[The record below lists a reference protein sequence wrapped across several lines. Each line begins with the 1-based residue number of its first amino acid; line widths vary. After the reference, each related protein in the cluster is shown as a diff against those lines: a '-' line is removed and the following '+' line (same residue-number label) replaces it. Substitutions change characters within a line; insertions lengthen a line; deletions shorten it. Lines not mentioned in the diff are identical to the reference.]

1 MALNARTLWDIP
13 ELRIHLAQF
22 LDDAQLAVASAV
34 CKSWNTTFI
43 PILYSQIIWNESSIG
58 RKPSKKAVQT
68 HATHIRTL
76 DILGFVRE
84 FPFGDSTN
92 IEDLYLGYGSI
103 DHRIWDQ
110 LLKLIYNNPGL
121 RSVNIDLL
129 TDQYIYHREIMEALC
144 HCKNL
149 RTLSITLETLDV
161 DMAEYLFNA
170 CSRLED
176 LTLDILKFTGMESM
190 DKWTEFPNI
199 RILSLM
205 VEDGL
210 SSRQQLQII
219 RKCPQLRS
227 LFWHFS
233 FKDVTCKEVCEAF
246 STYCLDLR
254 ELSLSSPDSS
264 DLVGIQDKHLSQ
276 VICCC
281 RELSKFVISDMQFG
295 PLSFQSLRPH
305 FKSLRNLV
313 LDRNPLLSGSMA
325 REIMTSCPLLDA
337 LSIVSLKAKDVLGV
351 VQGESGVINIEGLTL
366 HHPHPQDWICLNLT
380 SLTVYICGLESKPS
394 EWQRSVLKQL
404 ARLEKLELLDI
415 GPDVPWGEMVQDG
428 LDLRLASGLD
438 ILVTLKRLETIMFL
452 RLRQQM
458 EEQDVK
464 WMIQAWPRLRNI
476 HGKLHYNSSRNKWL
490 KAILRKKHISTI
502 EDDVYEDDE

>member
-1 MALNARTLWDIP
+1 MAHNDWTLWDIP
-13 ELRIHLAQF
+13 ELKAHLAQF

-43 PILYSQIIWNESSIG
+43 PILYSQIIWNESSVD
-58 RKPSKKAVQT
+58 RKPSKKAIQT

-76 DILGFVRE
+76 DILGSVTE
-84 FPFGDSTN
+84 FPFGDSIN
-92 IEDLYLGYGSI
+92 IKDLYVGYGSI

-129 TDQYIYHREIMEALC
+129 TDQHIYHHEIMEALC
-144 HCKNL
+144 HSKNL

-161 DMAEYLFNA
+161 DMAEHLFNA

-176 LTLDILKFTGMESM
+176 LTLDIQKFTGIESV
-190 DKWTEFPNI
+190 DKWTVFPNI
-199 RILSLM
+199 RILSLT

-227 LFWHFS
+227 L
-233 FKDVTCKEVCEAF
+233 
-246 STYCLDLR
+246 L
-254 ELSLSSPDSS
+254 
-264 DLVGIQDKHLSQ
+264 
-276 VICCC
+276 
-281 RELSKFVISDMQFG
+281 
-295 PLSFQSLRPH
+295 
-305 FKSLRNLV
+305 
-313 LDRNPLLSGSMA
+313 LDRNPLLSGSMTQ
-325 REIMTSCPLLDA
+325 EIMTSCPLLDA
-337 LSIVSLKAKDVLGV
+337 LSVVSLKANDVLGV
-351 VQGESGVINIEGLTL
+351 VQEESGVINIEGLTL
-366 HHPHPQDWICLNLT
+366 RHPQDWICLNLT
-380 SLTVYICGLESKPS
+380 SLTVYICGLEGKPS

-415 GPDVPWGEMVQDG
+415 GPDVSWGEMVQDG

-458 EEQDVK
+458 EEQDVM

-476 HGKLHYNSSRNKWL
+476 HGKLHYNNSRNKWL
-490 KAILRKKHISTI
+490 KAILRKRHISTI
-502 EDDVYEDDE
+502 EDDVYDDE